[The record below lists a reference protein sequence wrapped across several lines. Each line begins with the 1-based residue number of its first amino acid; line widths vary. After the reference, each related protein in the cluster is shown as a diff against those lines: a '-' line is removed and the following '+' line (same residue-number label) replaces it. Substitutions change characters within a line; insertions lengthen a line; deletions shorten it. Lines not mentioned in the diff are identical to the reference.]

1 MVDVIDAFCDAE
13 MELEAAAVLVAKD
26 WPDVLVVLF
35 ESSVDEVGLETLLL
49 ERVELLLEAS
59 FDIVDPEVDDL
70 GVDDVIIEFV
80 LLEIVLEEVVLLS
93 VTEDESVER
102 VAELVVVAL

>member
-1 MVDVIDAFCDAE
+1 MVDVVDAFCDAE
-13 MELEAAAVLVAKD
+13 MELEAAAVLVAKN

-35 ESSVDEVGLETLLL
+35 ESSVDEVRLETLLL
-49 ERVELLLEAS
+49 ERVELLLKIS
-59 FDIVDPEVDDL
+59 VDIVDDP

-80 LLEIVLEEVVLLS
+80 LLEMVLDEVVLLS
-93 VTEDESVER
+93 VTEEKSVER